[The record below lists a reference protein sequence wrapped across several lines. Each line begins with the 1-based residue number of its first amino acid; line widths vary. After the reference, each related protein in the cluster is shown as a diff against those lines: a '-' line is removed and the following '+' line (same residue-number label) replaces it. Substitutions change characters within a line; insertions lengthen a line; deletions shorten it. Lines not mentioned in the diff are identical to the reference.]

1 MKIKIRVSLAVIVL
15 IGCAGCAGTQADRQS
30 VMPEKTTVAELHAPP
45 EAQAAGTDVSVM
57 DNSSAVPE
65 ALAQKPET
73 APGAASSKPEVHPD
87 PAVQKSTVR
96 QGAATPAAGS
106 PPEMIALNF
115 DDADIYE
122 VVNALSEFLGVNFI
136 IDQRVKGRVN
146 IHTAGE
152 IEKSRLLPIME
163 TVFEMNNIAMI
174 KYDDFYKIIPIK
186 EAKQQVV
193 DISIGRDI
201 AQVPSYDRQMIQI
214 VPLQYVAA
222 KEVETLVKK
231 FLGPGGD
238 AFEYPKGNLVVI
250 IERAATIRKLLRLVR
265 EIDIDLFAYNQVR
278 FFKVENANPIDV
290 AAELEEIFI
299 SIGIEKTPEKGLGLK
314 FIPVERVG
322 GVMAVSSVPGV
333 FERIE
338 HWVEVLD
345 NVDSTAKEQVFIY
358 FVENGKAEE
367 IGDVLNQ
374 VYTSG
379 GGSSRMGA
387 NRDLQSRT
395 RQDSRDKTQQK
406 QPQQR
411 QQRQSNRRGQNA
423 QGMNDQTLL
432 EGEVS
437 IVADIPTNAIIVRA
451 IPRDYEI
458 IKRTM
463 IEMDKIPRQVLIE
476 VLIAEVR
483 LTGDTAFGVEWA
495 LNSQGS
501 IGGYNGSE
509 RVGFNGGNLGGVDT
523 SRITHG
529 VLLPV

>member
-1 MKIKIRVSLAVIVL
+1 MNNAVAVPGVS
-15 IGCAGCAGTQADRQS
+15 
-30 VMPEKTTVAELHAPP
+30 P
-45 EAQAAGTDVSVM
+45 EAV
-57 DNSSAVPE
+57 
-65 ALAQKPET
+65 AQKPEVT
-73 APGAASSKPEVHPD
+73 APEAVAPKPEVRPD
-87 PAVQKSTVR
+87 PAVQKSTA
-96 QGAATPAAGS
+96 QPETAAPAAGS
-106 PPEMIALNF
+106 PPEMVTLNF

-122 VVNALSEFLGVNFI
+122 VVNALQDFLGVNFI

-152 IEKSRLLPIME
+152 IDKSRLLPIME

-193 DISIGRDI
+193 DFSIGREL

-214 VPLQYVAA
+214 VPLQYVSA

-278 FFKVENANPIDV
+278 FFKIENANPIDV

-322 GVMAVSSVPGV
+322 GVLAVSSVPGV

-338 HWVEVLD
+338 HWVEILD
-345 NVDSTAKEQVFIY
+345 TVDDTAIGAGVYLFCRERQSRGDRRCAQSGVY
-358 FVENGKAEE
+358 FKRR
-367 IGDVLNQ
+367 Q
-374 VYTSG
+374 QSQQ
-379 GGSSRMGA
+379 R

-395 RQDSRDKTQQK
+395 RQDSRNKT
-406 QPQQR
+406 
-411 QQRQSNRRGQNA
+411 RQSNGSR
-423 QGMNDQTLL
+423 
-432 EGEVS
+432 
-437 IVADIPTNAIIVRA
+437 P
-451 IPRDYEI
+451 
-458 IKRTM
+458 
-463 IEMDKIPRQVLIE
+463 
-476 VLIAEVR
+476 AEVR
-483 LTGDTAFGVEWA
+483 MPRAWMLQRCSKARSASWLIFRP
-495 LNSQGS
+495 
-501 IGGYNGSE
+501 I
-509 RVGFNGGNLGGVDT
+509 
-523 SRITHG
+523 
-529 VLLPV
+529 P